1 LLPGHYLKVT
11 SEDHIELKSYWDYVP
26 KTNIVISEREA
37 LEEYKGL
44 LKNAVRRQM
53 ISDVPV
59 GLLLSGGIDSAVL
72 GYLMKEGSLG
82 KIKAF
87 TIGFPGKGDYNEI
100 DDARETSKQLGLEH
114 YSLTIE
120 QNEYFDF
127 FCNSFNHTEE
137 PIAET
142 TIPALYY
149 VSKLAAKH
157 VKVVLAGQGADEP
170 LAGYHRYIGTYYIS
184 KYAGLFKIL
193 PLRKIAEILPRNERL
208 KRAAFVSQISMEL
221 QRFLGVYTIF
231 TSTQKENLLNGNT
244 KKLIKNTDERLLERL
259 YSQTGGLHD
268 SLSKMLFIDTRM
280 SLSDNLLLFN
290 DKITMAN
297 SLEMRVPYL
306 DIELIQFVESLPSSF
321 KIKGLNLKYIHKKAV
336 ESWLPSEIVY
346 RKKRGFSTPM
356 DKWLQSSLVKVTK
369 NMLNSKDSACRE
381 FFNLDFI
388 NKLIDQHQGRKMNFQ
403 RHIFALLSFELWYKN
418 YFKNN
423 KFKIIL

>member
-1 LLPGHYLKVT
+1 
-11 SEDHIELKSYWDYVP
+11 
-26 KTNIVISEREA
+26 
-37 LEEYKGL
+37 
-44 LKNAVRRQM
+44 
-53 ISDVPV
+53 
-59 GLLLSGGIDSAVL
+59 
-72 GYLMKEGSLG
+72 
-82 KIKAF
+82 
-87 TIGFPGKGDYNEI
+87 
-100 DDARETSKQLGLEH
+100 
-114 YSLTIE
+114 
-120 QNEYFDF
+120 
-127 FCNSFNHTEE
+127 
-137 PIAET
+137 
-142 TIPALYY
+142 
-149 VSKLAAKH
+149 
-157 VKVVLAGQGADEP
+157 

-321 KIKGLNLKYIHKKAV
+321 KIKAFVASVLISLEKLRPEIISRLKVFKK
-336 ESWLPSEIVY
+336 S
-346 RKKRGFSTPM
+346 
-356 DKWLQSSLVKVTK
+356 
-369 NMLNSKDSACRE
+369 
-381 FFNLDFI
+381 
-388 NKLIDQHQGRKMNFQ
+388 
-403 RHIFALLSFELWYKN
+403 
-418 YFKNN
+418 
-423 KFKIIL
+423 